1 MEESR
6 LGYEP
11 KSDDLLSAC
20 KEALAFV
27 LRAVDADYRA
37 EGFDPAEHV
46 TAKRLMAAIARA
58 EAQTVRQREPAMWPS
73 RNPLSE
79 CMVSSAPA
87 FAK

>member
-1 MEESR
+1 MEEIR
-6 LGYEP
+6 TGYEP
-11 KSDDLLSAC
+11 KSDELLSAC

-46 TAKRLMAAIARA
+46 TAKRLIAAIARA
-58 EAQTVRQREPAMWPS
+58 EAQPVKQRDPAPWPS
-73 RNPLSE
+73 RNPLGD
-79 CMVSSAPA
+79 CLVTSAPA